1 MNFSDPI
8 ADLLTR
14 IRNGQGASKDVVTV
28 PASKVKIA
36 LTEVLKR
43 EGMVKN
49 FRCIRDNKQGVIKI
63 ALSYSDEGHGVIT
76 NLKRESKPS
85 LRIYK
90 KSEDMPF
97 VKNGYGFGV
106 YSTSKGLYTDHECR
120 KLKIGGEYLCS
131 VF

>member
-14 IRNGQGASKDVVTV
+14 VRNGQGAKKEVVSV
-28 PASKVKIA
+28 PASKFKIA
-36 LTEVLKR
+36 LAEVLKR

-49 FRCIRDNKQGVIKI
+49 FRCIRDQKQGIIKI
-63 ALSYSDEGHGVIT
+63 ALNYDKEGAGVIT

-120 KLKIGGEYLCS
+120 QLKIGGEYICS